1 VITAS
6 HPDSEPA
13 RDLLLRA
20 ADEVALCRL
29 LVARVEAT
37 LAEKIDAGMLGGEAP
52 QAIDLLDQIL
62 ADLATCVA
70 GLADGLPADTMLVS
84 GPVLARLRLDDL
96 RRRLTGAGADGGET
110 PPSVRVALF

>member
-1 VITAS
+1 MIRAPL
-6 HPDSEPA
+6 PDSEPA

-29 LVARVEAT
+29 LVARVEAA
-37 LAEKIDAGMLGGEAP
+37 LAEKIEQGMLGGEAP
-52 QAIDLLDQIL
+52 QALDLLDQIL

-70 GLADGLPADTMLVS
+70 GLANGLPSETMLAP

-96 RRRLTGAGADGGET
+96 RRRLTGSGGSED
-110 PPSVRVALF
+110 PPAARASLF

>member
-1 VITAS
+1 MIRATP
-6 HPDSEPA
+6 PDSEPA

-29 LVARVEAT
+29 LVARVEAA
-37 LAEKIDAGMLGGEAP
+37 LAQKIDEGMFGGEAP

-70 GLADGLPADTMLVS
+70 GLADGLPAGTMLAS

-96 RRRLTGAGADGGET
+96 RRRLTGSDSGSGED
-110 PPSVRVALF
+110 PPPARVALF